1 MNRPSR
7 LSANVRK
14 ITSTCLL
21 IGAAAGAHALEFPE
35 TSYAAAGWMQA
46 DGERTRF
53 EQHMDWERQ
62 RMRMAMTPEGERQTT
77 VFIYDMS
84 TGRGLMFA
92 LGDDIPEN
100 EKMAIAIDGGDTY
113 SYEQMRADYES
124 MGDYEPLGA
133 RTVHGEDCTLY
144 RSRDGSL
151 GPGDEGEPGMAC
163 ITDDGIVVQYLDAAT
178 ESAVL
183 ELTRVTRGAPD
194 PAMFE
199 VPAGYQQMDMGNLG
213 EMFSGLMQAGESGPS
228 EGAPPDAEAEE
239 DGASAAEAL
248 REGIKGLFSRGQ
260 N

>member
-1 MNRPSR
+1 MYRLSRPS
-7 LSANVRK
+7 ATVRT
-14 ITSTCLL
+14 IASTCLL

-62 RMRMAMTPEGERQTT
+62 RMRMAMTPEGDSQTT

-113 SYEQMRADYES
+113 TYEQMRADYES
-124 MGDYEPLGA
+124 MGDYEPLGE

-178 ESAVL
+178 DSAVL
-183 ELTRVTRGAPD
+183 ELTRVTRGTPD
-194 PAMFE
+194 AAMFE
-199 VPAGYQQMDMGNLG
+199 VPAGYRQMDMGNLG
-213 EMFSGLMQAGESGPS
+213 EMFSGLMQAGEPEAS
-228 EGAPPDAEAEE
+228 EASPDAEAEE
-239 DGASAAEAL
+239 DGAGAAEAV
-248 REGIKGLFSRGQ
+248 REGIKGLFNRWQ